1 MITIYP
7 FNTQEVRDLASACFS
22 PPLIHVG
29 QLARR
34 GSGIEDCTFEL
45 TASRQAWLEALD
57 RDASTLLAHLAQR
70 PSHRLGIYFEQLW
83 QFFLRQDPAVQL
95 IASNLPVHDQGS
107 TLGEFDCI
115 YFCQRRQRH
124 VHLEL
129 AVKYFL
135 GWLDTGS
142 GEGSSEGRNW
152 LGPDTRDRLDK
163 KIDHILHR
171 QILLSDNPIARQ
183 RLSELGI
190 EQPLKEIALKG
201 RLFQPREAALRP
213 PRGYNNDQPFS
224 EWLHC
229 DQLAAYLASTD
240 FTTFEVLPKMRWL
253 SNAQSGGGSADR
265 TYSNDQLVS
274 ELTQYFVHDNYPLLL
289 AVLDHSGQEVSRFF
303 VTDRDWPHRN
313 PRALTGNRKK

>member
-1 MITIYP
+1 VITIYP
-7 FNTQEVRDLASACFS
+7 FQTQEVRDLAWACFS
-22 PPLIHVG
+22 PPLIHMG
-29 QLARR
+29 QLANQD
-34 GSGIEDCTFEL
+34 SGITDCTFEL
-45 TASRQAWLEALD
+45 TPPRQVWLEALD
-57 RDASTLLAHLAQR
+57 RDASTLLAQLAQR

-83 QFFLRQDPAVQL
+83 QFFLRQDPEVQL
-95 IASNLPVHDQGS
+95 VASNLPVHDQGS

-135 GWLDTGS
+135 GWVDTGP

-171 QILLSDNPIARQ
+171 QILLSDNPVARQ

-190 EQPLKEIALKG
+190 ERPLKEIALKG
-201 RLFQPREAALRP
+201 QLFQPREAALKP
-213 PRGYNNDQPFS
+213 PRGYNSNHAFR

-229 DQLAAYLASTD
+229 DRLAAYLASTGS
-240 FTTFEVLPKMRWL
+240 TTFEILPKMRWL
-253 SNAQSGGGSADR
+253 SNAQSGGTSR
-265 TYSNDQLVS
+265 TFTRDQLLS
-274 ELTQYFVHDNYPLLL
+274 ELTQYFVHDDYPLLI
-289 AVLDHSGQEVSRFF
+289 AALDRRGQESSRFF
-303 VTDRDWPHRN
+303 VTDRDWPHRD
-313 PRALTGNRKK
+313 ASGLTENS

>member
-7 FNTQEVRDLASACFS
+7 FQTQEVRDLAWACFS
-22 PPLIHVG
+22 PPLIYAG
-29 QLARR
+29 QLAKQ
-34 GSGIEDCTFEL
+34 GSGITDCTFEL
-45 TASRQAWLEALD
+45 TAQRRAWLEALD
-57 RDASTLLAHLAQR
+57 RDASILLAHLAQR

-83 QFFLRQDPAVQL
+83 QFFLRQDPEVQL
-95 IASNLPVHDQGS
+95 VASNLPVHDQGS

-135 GWLDTGS
+135 GGLDTGP
-142 GEGSSEGRNW
+142 GEGSSAGRDW

-163 KIDHILHR
+163 KIDHILYR
-171 QILLSDNPIARQ
+171 QILLSDNSVARQ

-190 EQPLKEIALKG
+190 ERPLKEIALKG
-201 RLFQPREAALRP
+201 QLFQPREATLKP
-213 PRGYNNDQPFS
+213 PQGYNTDHPFS

-229 DQLAAYLASTD
+229 DRLAAYLAATGSAK
-240 FTTFEVLPKMRWL
+240 FEILPKMRWL
-253 SNAQSGGGSADR
+253 SNAQRGGTYR
-265 TYSNDQLVS
+265 TYTRAQIVS
-274 ELTQYFVHDNYPLLL
+274 ELTQYFVHDDYPLLI
-289 AVLDHSGQEVSRFF
+289 AVLDHGGQETSRFF

-313 PRALTGNRKK
+313 PSKLTENT